1 MIRSFAARAL
11 VVVLVLAASCA
22 KHKETPTAEA
32 PAKSLSEG
40 EARRFGQ
47 LTIRLIMQ
55 GPGLV
60 GTPPTSP
67 CFSADGSS
75 VFFQWNPPA
84 RLDSMSASDP
94 ENAYDHYLDLEREA
108 GTFRLDVATHTLK
121 KLADAVADTTV
132 PDEFAWDKARRRRA
146 EIRNGDL
153 WLVDLGGARTRR
165 VTQTAEEE
173 RTPQISADGGTVYFV
188 RGANAYAIPFG
199 GGIIRQLTQIET
211 SNAPDEPR
219 PGPQRKFLIDQQKAL
234 FVEFRDRGEKEKK
247 EKNVAHPRKLY
258 VGSGFTVQRV
268 LVSPSGSYVA
278 LALTR
283 EPPDARKPVIPLVV
297 TESGY
302 TETEEVR
309 TMVGDAQEESRIVFV
324 DVAADSL
331 VWMKSD
337 ATTTVEAKA
346 WSPTEDVLL
355 VRELPGNWHERR
367 FSLVSPRQ
375 RDADG
380 KTVPR
385 LLDRFHDDAWVDGP
399 DFDDTGAW
407 LPDGSG
413 VYFISEAGGWGHLHS
428 VSVTG
433 RHQQLTRGAFEV
445 YDAIL
450 DEANA
455 RWFLLSN
462 EGRPGSRRLW
472 TMDLDGGNRRLLTA
486 NPGSYDLVPAPSMA
500 LAAVTYSSA
509 THPPELYLFDASTG
523 TLDGPY
529 TESTTKAFRAYSWLE
544 PETVAFKAS
553 DGVNVPAHLFR
564 PERFGGTPNGA
575 GVIFIHGAGYLQNV
589 IDGWSYY
596 YREFMFNSFLAA
608 RGYTVLNVDYR
619 GSAGYGRDC
628 RTAIYKH
635 MGGRDLDDVIDGA
648 RYLVREHG
656 VGEKQVGVY
665 GGSYGGFLTLMALF
679 KYPDEI
685 AAGAALRSV
694 TDWAH
699 YNHGYTVRIL
709 GTPAEDPE
717 AYRRSSPIYFAEG
730 LAGNLVMLHGLR
742 DDNVLAE
749 DVLRLSQRLIELGKE
764 NWDLTLYPVE
774 RHAYRRA
781 SSWTDQMTRAYK
793 VFERTLPARAP
804 AP

>member
-1 MIRSFAARAL
+1 MIRSFAVRAL
-11 VVVLVLAASCA
+11 VVVLALAASCA
-22 KHKETPTAEA
+22 KQKQAPTGEA

-40 EARRFGQ
+40 EARRFDQ

-60 GTPPTSP
+60 GTAPSGP

-75 VFFQWNPPA
+75 LFFQWNPPA
-84 RLDSMSASDP
+84 RLDSLSASDP

-108 GTFRLDVATHTLK
+108 GTYRLDVATRALE

-132 PDEFAWDKARRRRA
+132 PDEFAWDRARRRRA

-153 WLVDLGGARTRR
+153 WLVDLASTRTRR

-173 RTPQISADGGTVYFV
+173 RAPQFSGDGGTVYFV
-188 RGANAYAIPFG
+188 RGGNAFATPFG
-199 GGIIRQLTQIET
+199 GGTIRQLTQIET
-211 SNAPDEPR
+211 SEAPDDAKPN
-219 PGPQRKFLIDQQKAL
+219 PQRKFLIDQQKAL
-234 FVEFRDRGEKEKK
+234 FVEFKDRGDKEKK
-247 EKNVAHPRKLY
+247 QKNIAHPRKLY

-268 LVSPSGSYVA
+268 LVSPSGAYVA
-278 LALTR
+278 AVLSR
-283 EPPDARKPVIPLVV
+283 EPSNARKPVIPLVV

-302 TETEEVR
+302 TETEEGR
-309 TMVGDAQEESRIVFV
+309 TLVGDAQEESRIVFV

-331 VWMKSD
+331 VWMKSEG
-337 ATTTVEAKA
+337 TTTVEAKA

-355 VRELPGNWHERR
+355 VRELPAHWHDRR

-380 KTVPR
+380 KAVPR

-413 VYFISEAGGWGHLHS
+413 VYFISEAGGWGHLHT

-433 RHQQLTRGAFEV
+433 RQQQLTRGAFEV

-450 DEANA
+450 DEEHA
-455 RWFLLSN
+455 RWLLVTN
-462 EGRPGSRRLW
+462 EGRAGSHRLW
-472 TMDLDGGNRRLLTA
+472 TMDLDGAHRRLLTPNA
-486 NPGSYDLVPAPSMA
+486 GDYDVVPAPSMA

-509 THPPELYLFDASTG
+509 THPPELYLLDAGSG
-523 TLDGPY
+523 ALDGPL
-529 TESTTKAFRAYSWLE
+529 TESTTKAFRSYPWLE
-544 PETVAFKAS
+544 AETVAYKAS
-553 DGVNVPAHLFR
+553 DGVEVPAHLFR
-564 PERFGGTPNGA
+564 PERFGGAPNGA
-575 GVIFIHGAGYLQNV
+575 GVIFVHGAGYLQNV
-589 IDGWSYY
+589 TDGWSYY

-608 RGYTVLNVDYR
+608 HGYTVLNVDYR

-730 LAGNLVMLHGLR
+730 LKGNLVMLHGLR

-774 RHAYRRA
+774 RHGYRRA

-793 VFERTLPARAP
+793 VFERTLPARPSAP
-804 AP
+804 